1 MVLFESFGKISYSH
15 PMETIAVSCIVLE
28 TTAEIEI
35 FFIPLAFDG
44 LVRGSLSNYRHTI

>member
-1 MVLFESFGKISYSH
+1 MVT
-15 PMETIAVSCIVLE
+15 MAVSCIVLE

-44 LVRGSLSNYRHTI
+44 PVRRSLSNYCRTI